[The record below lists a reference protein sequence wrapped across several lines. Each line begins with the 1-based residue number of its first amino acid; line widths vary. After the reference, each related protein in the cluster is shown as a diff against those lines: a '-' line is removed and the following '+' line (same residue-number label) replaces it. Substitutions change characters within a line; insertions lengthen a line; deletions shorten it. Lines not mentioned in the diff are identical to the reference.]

1 MSGHSKWHSIR
12 HKKAIV
18 DAKRGKIFT
27 KVIREITVAAK
38 EGGGDIEGNPRLRLV
53 VQKAKGVNMP
63 WENIDR
69 AIKKGTG
76 ELEGVSYEEV
86 IYEGYGGGGVAL
98 VIEVLTD
105 NRNRSVSGIRRILS
119 RFGGSL
125 GEGGSVLWMFEKK
138 GEIILGGNEDEEE
151 VMELVIDEGVL
162 DIFKRGGELWIRTS
176 VEGFEGVK
184 RKLEG
189 SGKRVEF
196 GGMVWVAKDLLELE
210 GEGKEKVMDLIEEL
224 GDHEDVQSVWS
235 NVWV

>member
-18 DAKRGKIFT
+18 DAKRGKVFT

-38 EGGGDIEGNPRLRLV
+38 EGGGDIEGNSKLRLV

-125 GEGGSVLWMFEKK
+125 GEVGSVLWMFEKK
-138 GEIILGGNEDEEE
+138 GEIILGGDEDEEE

-162 DIFKRGGELWIRTS
+162 DIFKRSGGLWIWTS

-184 RKLEG
+184 KKLEG
-189 SGKRVEF
+189 CGKRLEF
-196 GGMVWVAKDLLELE
+196 GGVGWVAKDLLELE
-210 GEGKEKVMDLIEEL
+210 GEGKEKVMDLIEGLE
-224 GDHEDVQSVWS
+224 DHEDVQSVWS
-235 NVWV
+235 NIWV